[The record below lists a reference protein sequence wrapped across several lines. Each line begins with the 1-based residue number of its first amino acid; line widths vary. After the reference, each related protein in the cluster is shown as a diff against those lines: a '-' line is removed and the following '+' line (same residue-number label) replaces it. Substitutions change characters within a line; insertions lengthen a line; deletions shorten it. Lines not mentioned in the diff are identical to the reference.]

1 MQRGDDEEHSSPQCF
16 PFEEFVFSSG
26 ILVDWKEKGRH
37 CKLDAVKK
45 VLKLDVCK
53 CVQGNTWDN
62 LLSKLKAKIM
72 DEGN

>member
-1 MQRGDDEEHSSPQCF
+1 MQRGD
-16 PFEEFVFSSG
+16 G
-26 ILVDWKEKGRH
+26 ILVDWTEKGRH

-53 CVQGNTWDN
+53 CVQGNTLDN